1 MSKAAHAYLATQ
13 VTTTSQGQLLVML
26 YDAAIKFLKQAK
38 ERIDAKDYAKKGILI
53 SRAMDIIS
61 ELANSLNRDK
71 GGKLAD
77 NLDSLYMFCNIRLAK
92 ANMKMDTRMID
103 EVVNIL
109 TNIRSAYAQIVADSE
124 KRTSTQARTGIDRM
138 AAMGAAAAQEASL
151 AKAKQAQT
159 APAAE
164 APATAPRPVA
174 AQSATTH
181 AAEQTNTAQPV
192 QPNIPDQTA
201 TPEPEQPQQ
210 AEQSAQPQK
219 PSLNKA
225 VNLIRQR
232 AASAY
237 SNSL

>member
-38 ERIDAKDYAKKGILI
+38 ERIEAKDYAKKGILI

-92 ANMKMDTRMID
+92 ANLKMDVRMID
-103 EVVNIL
+103 EVLNIL
-109 TNIRSAYAQIVADSE
+109 TNIRSAYAQIVPEAE
-124 KRTSTQARTGIDRM
+124 KRANGQAMAGLNRM
-138 AAMGAAAAQEASL
+138 AAMGATAAAQQQNAEATQQPAPEQATPPQAEAEPAQ
-151 AKAKQAQT
+151 AKPDAEKPQAAKPQA
-159 APAAE
+159 APAA
-164 APATAPRPVA
+164 PDK
-174 AQSATTH
+174 Q
-181 AAEQTNTAQPV
+181 QPS
-192 QPNIPDQTA
+192 
-201 TPEPEQPQQ
+201 PQQ
-210 AEQSAQPQK
+210 GQQPPK
-219 PSLNKA
+219 PSLSKS
-225 VNLIRQR
+225 VNLLRQR

-237 SNSL
+237 NNSL

>member
-38 ERIDAKDYAKKGILI
+38 ERIEAKDYAKKGILI

-92 ANMKMDTRMID
+92 ANLKMDVRMID
-103 EVVNIL
+103 EVLNIL
-109 TNIRSAYAQIVADSE
+109 TNIRSAYAQIVPEAE
-124 KRTSTQARTGIDRM
+124 KRANGQAMAGLNRM
-138 AAMGAAAAQEASL
+138 AAMGAAAAAQQQNAEATQQP
-151 AKAKQAQT
+151 AQPQAQ
-159 APAAE
+159 P
-164 APATAPRPVA
+164 PRPETGK
-174 AQSATTH
+174 AQ
-181 AAEQTNTAQPV
+181 AQPDAAKPPADKSPADKP
-192 QPNIPDQTA
+192 QAAPPKPA
-201 TPEPEQPQQ
+201 QPQQ
-210 AEQSAQPQK
+210 PQK
-219 PSLNKA
+219 EQQPAQTSLSKS
-225 VNLIRQR
+225 VNLLRQR

-237 SNSL
+237 NNSL